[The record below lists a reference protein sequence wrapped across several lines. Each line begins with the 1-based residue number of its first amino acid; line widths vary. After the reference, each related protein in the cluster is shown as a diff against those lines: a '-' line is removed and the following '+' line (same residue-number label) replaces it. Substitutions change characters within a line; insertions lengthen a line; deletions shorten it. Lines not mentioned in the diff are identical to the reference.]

1 MTKKKVK
8 PITAEEFDE
17 MFDRGEEDV
26 MQYMDLSS
34 IKRHYPMQRITIDFP
49 KETLE
54 LLDVEAAKIG
64 VTRTSLIKVW
74 IADCLVKQ
82 RAKK

>member
-1 MTKKKVK
+1 MSKKKIK
-8 PITAEEFDE
+8 KITGEELDE
-17 MFDRGEEDV
+17 LFDRGEEDI
-26 MQYMDLSS
+26 MQYMDLST
-34 IKRHYPMQRITIDFP
+34 IKMHYPMQRITIDFP

-54 LLDVEAAKIG
+54 MLDVEAAKIG

-74 IADCLVKQ
+74 IADCLAKQ